1 MATSGKSVDVKCTC
15 KLQPRIVGNNLLGRD
30 KKKTKTSLQTA
41 VQLWEINGNNLILA
55 MTMHNLA
62 FFE

>member
-30 KKKTKTSLQTA
+30 KKKKKTSLQTA